1 MIVNFPLHIKSLF
14 ENRKLVIATMHG
26 KEQVLA
32 PLLMEALG
40 VEIVLPSSLNTDL
53 LGTFTGEIER
63 TLSPVD
69 AAREKCRQAMVQTGG
84 DLAIANEGSFG
95 PHPFL
100 GFVSSDE
107 ELVVLMD
114 AKNGFE
120 ITAKELSTSTNF
132 DGQTCHSYNELKVF
146 AEKVQFPSHG
156 LILRKDKNSLS
167 PVIKGITEWEV
178 LEKEAGLF
186 LNSYWHVYAETD
198 MRAMYNPSRLL
209 VIEAAAKKLI
219 TKIFSACPQCHAP
232 GYDVTDF
239 IKDCPAAFVVRPP
252 AAHWRICINAVIV
265 ILKNEKI
272 FPTVKQ
278 QKIRCIVM
286 YVILELLNLLNYST
300 FSSGQ

>member
-1 MIVNFPLHIKSLF
+1 MVVNFPLHIKSVF

-69 AAREKCRQAMVQTGG
+69 AAREKCRQAMEQTGC

-95 PHPFL
+95 PHPFI

-114 AKNGFE
+114 AKNNLE
-120 ITAKELSTSTNF
+120 ITAKELNTATNF
-132 DGQTCHSYNELKVF
+132 DGHTCHSYNDVKAF

-167 PVIKGITEWEV
+167 PVIKGITEWDV
-178 LEKEAGLF
+178 LEKEAQLF
-186 LNSYWHVYAETD
+186 LQTYGHMYAETD

-209 VIEAAAKKLI
+209 VIEAAAKKLVA
-219 TKIFSACPQCHAP
+219 KIFSACPQCHAP

-239 IKDCPAAFVVRPP
+239 ISGLPCSFCGTPTRSTLAHLYQCSHCHFEERKDFPYG
-252 AAHWRICINAVIV
+252 
-265 ILKNEKI
+265 KI
-272 FPTVKQ
+272 TEDP
-278 QKIRCIVM
+278 M
-286 YVILELLNLLNYST
+286 YCDVCNP
-300 FSSGQ
+300 